1 MRRAKQITFS
11 CFAAVLIAGFQNS
24 VSAAPA
30 VMYGVVS
37 EILPDIKAFSIEAG
51 GRKIMVYVDSGTKGR
66 TTVQVGKRIKVEYEK
81 VGNLNLAKRIA
92 TAASASASSASPKT
106 TTAPEDEKFL
116 ASGDT
121 DVGYRFMD
129 VVVTG
134 IGKDSDLAKQNAYA
148 AAIERTLGVLVDANT
163 LVENDK
169 LVRDE
174 VLTFSKG
181 ELKSFD
187 VLEEWKKGG
196 LTYVQVKAVVPLDA
210 LADRLKTRNITTR
223 EVPGGLYYR
232 DVQNARL
239 DAENARKLLTEVLQD
254 FRPDRLIEPR
264 IVGEPRNIGQDELF
278 VTMEVNVTTM
288 PNAATWKLFYDNLHN
303 LLMSEPSVKRDS
315 FEVTSEGDTESEK
328 SGNYGFK
335 WSTDADKKMYEYQR
349 DGKDWGYWLMLLKN
363 FQPSSEPGK
372 LNTIWMVYPLGRAV
386 ADVFENLKDRN
397 YQIRVMLL
405 DGDNRV
411 LAERDREIKAWRE
424 LSTMMYDVKSTS
436 WKSNRYHFSPF
447 FWGGGAYYSPSLK
460 LEPFEVDIPL
470 ADLKNVSRVVAKIE
484 RIQTSPEP

>member
-187 VLEEWKKGG
+187 VFEEW
-196 LTYVQVKAVVPLDA
+196 
-210 LADRLKTRNITTR
+210 
-223 EVPGGLYYR
+223 
-232 DVQNARL
+232 
-239 DAENARKLLTEVLQD
+239 
-254 FRPDRLIEPR
+254 
-264 IVGEPRNIGQDELF
+264 
-278 VTMEVNVTTM
+278 
-288 PNAATWKLFYDNLHN
+288 
-303 LLMSEPSVKRDS
+303 
-315 FEVTSEGDTESEK
+315 
-328 SGNYGFK
+328 
-335 WSTDADKKMYEYQR
+335 
-349 DGKDWGYWLMLLKN
+349 
-363 FQPSSEPGK
+363 
-372 LNTIWMVYPLGRAV
+372 
-386 ADVFENLKDRN
+386 
-397 YQIRVMLL
+397 
-405 DGDNRV
+405 
-411 LAERDREIKAWRE
+411 
-424 LSTMMYDVKSTS
+424 
-436 WKSNRYHFSPF
+436 
-447 FWGGGAYYSPSLK
+447 
-460 LEPFEVDIPL
+460 
-470 ADLKNVSRVVAKIE
+470 
-484 RIQTSPEP
+484 